1 MDRARVPD
9 EDRVPLVRVQERDE
23 RVHDV
28 SRDDHLI
35 RRQAGL
41 LGIGDGDVD
50 PLNRVLDE
58 IVEDLDRAGT
68 AAADDDA
75 LAGRE
80 QLLADE
86 RDQVL
91 RRLRQLLE
99 QRCLQCGVRWPRTHR
114 IRDVRCRRAPATSK
128 RDPRDSSDDED
139 ADDDG
144 EDNAG

>member
-1 MDRARVPD
+1 MKLAASANRKVKLQKRSQLFIRTHNEALAVVAMRVPD

-58 IVEDLDRAGT
+58 IVEDLDRAG
-68 AAADDDA
+68 
-75 LAGRE
+75 
-80 QLLADE
+80 
-86 RDQVL
+86 
-91 RRLRQLLE
+91 
-99 QRCLQCGVRWPRTHR
+99 P
-114 IRDVRCRRAPATSK
+114 
-128 RDPRDSSDDED
+128 
-139 ADDDG
+139 
-144 EDNAG
+144 